1 LPLPTGDWEPAAAA
15 RALQVVLDQYAAARP
30 AHLRQ
35 ERVTAKQ
42 AKRAEK
48 QGKTKR

>member
-1 LPLPTGDWEPAAAA
+1 MCLLKLSC
-15 RALQVVLDQYAAARP
+15 ALLALTAVAEARP

-48 QGKTKR
+48 QGKARL